1 MAPDDRS
8 EQEGAKRVVV
18 GVTGAPGSGKGAAA
32 AALGRLGARVCALD
46 EIGHELLKDA
56 RVREKIRGTFSTGVF
71 RIIDGEVSREKL
83 GALVFSDPDELRSLN
98 RILHP
103 RMVERVN
110 RDIADWRESP
120 DAEPVF
126 VIEGALLVEM
136 GLTSV
141 CDHVVLV
148 RAPRQMRLERLT
160 HARGWTDED
169 LALRE
174 RAQLDDEARA
184 ARADA
189 VVENETTLGDLD
201 RKLEALWE
209 ERT

>member
-1 MAPDDRS
+1 MAPDGRS
-8 EQEGAKRVVV
+8 EKEGAKRVVV

-56 RVREKIRGTFSTGVF
+56 RVREEIRGTFSTGVF
-71 RIIDGEVSREKL
+71 RIIDGQVSREKL

-136 GLTSV
+136 GLADV

-148 RAPRQMRLERLT
+148 RAPRQMRLERRI
-160 HARGWTDED
+160 HVRGWTDED

-174 RAQLDDEARA
+174 RAQLDDRTRA

-201 RKLEALWE
+201 RKLKALWE